1 MLGIPFPNPFNPT
14 VIIPYSLANQEKI
27 SLSIINILGEHIL
40 VLEEGNKSSG
50 LHHVYWD
57 GKDNAGKECPTGM
70 YFVIF
75 KTPSSSDWEKI
86 LFVQ

>member
-1 MLGIPFPNPFNPT
+1 LNKN
-14 VIIPYSLANQEKI
+14 EKI
-27 SLSIINILGEHIL
+27 NLSIINILGEHIIEL
-40 VLEEGNKSSG
+40 DSG
-50 LHHVYWD
+50 IKPAGFHNVYWH
-57 GKDNAGKECPTGM
+57 GKDNTGKQCPTGM